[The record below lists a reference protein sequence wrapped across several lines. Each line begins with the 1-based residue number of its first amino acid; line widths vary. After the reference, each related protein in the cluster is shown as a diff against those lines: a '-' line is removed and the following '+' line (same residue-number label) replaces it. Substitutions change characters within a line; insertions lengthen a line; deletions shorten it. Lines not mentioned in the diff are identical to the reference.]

1 MTATAGDGVQA
12 TTTVTV
18 DPATEIAITAAPTTP
33 VVGQAIAFTVT
44 LRNERHAIRNA
55 VIAFGDGESQDLG
68 ATTRAVVVHTY
79 YEPDVYTV
87 TVEATD
93 TAGRTVSVSTV
104 VQVDRAPGISVAITA
119 SPSSPVVEQPVTF
132 TITVTPPANG
142 PAVRGATVDF
152 GDGARKSLGALTGAA
167 TITHVYRTPGS
178 RVVTVTVED
187 VAGRR
192 HVGSTG
198 VAVSAPPLVG
208 VTVTASPSSP
218 IVEQPVTFTVTVTP
232 PATGP
237 AVGKVVIDFDD
248 GDEES
253 LGALTGSRTVAHV
266 YDRAGSYVVE
276 VTAQDTAGRNSAA
289 SIGLTVS
296 D

>member
-1 MTATAGDGVQA
+1 M
-12 TTTVTV
+12 
-18 DPATEIAITAAPTTP
+18 
-33 VVGQAIAFTVT
+33 
-44 LRNERHAIRNA
+44 
-55 VIAFGDGESQDLG
+55 
-68 ATTRAVVVHTY
+68 
-79 YEPDVYTV
+79 
-87 TVEATD
+87 
-93 TAGRTVSVSTV
+93 
-104 VQVDRAPGISVAITA
+104 
-119 SPSSPVVEQPVTF
+119 
-132 TITVTPPANG
+132 
-142 PAVRGATVDF
+142 
-152 GDGARKSLGALTGAA
+152 
-167 TITHVYRTPGS
+167 
-178 RVVTVTVED
+178 TVTVED